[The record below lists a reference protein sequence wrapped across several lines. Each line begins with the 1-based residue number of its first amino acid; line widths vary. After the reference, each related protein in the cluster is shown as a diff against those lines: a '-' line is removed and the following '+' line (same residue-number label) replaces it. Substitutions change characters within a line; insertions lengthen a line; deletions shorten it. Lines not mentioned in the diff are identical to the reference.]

1 MTEDRELDESM
12 TLEIDKTLL
21 YRTKRRGR
29 KDGLTPEERV
39 ALNLLWDNNKGVRVP
54 ILAKV
59 FKVSKNTVYYK
70 ALTGSADSYPNT
82 DASNSAAD
90 TRRLIDELGVEE
102 ATRRFV
108 TPEMVQAVNQE
119 MAREAERR
127 ARRKKKRRIHTG
139 V

>member
-1 MTEDRELDESM
+1 MTI
-12 TLEIDKTLL
+12 EIDRTLL

-59 FKVSKNTVYYK
+59 FKVSKNTIYYK
-70 ALTGSADSYPNT
+70 ALTGEANSYPNT
-82 DASNSAAD
+82 DSSNSAAD
-90 TRRLIDELGVEE
+90 TRALIAELGIEE
-102 ATRRFV
+102 AKRRFV

-119 MAREAERR
+119 MALEAQRREKRKR
-127 ARRKKKRRIHTG
+127 QRRKRKPIHTG
-139 V
+139 VGM